1 MFVDHAVKEIETL
14 MADEERWKALSQDER
29 QEQETTFNQNSAQL
43 PNPICTRVTNVLLGV
58 WARCQSTSCLSDS
71 AVGGCMYATAHSA
84 CCANATRITG
94 NTA

>member
-29 QEQETTFNQNSAQL
+29 QEQETTFHQNSAQL

-58 WARCQSTSCLSDS
+58 WALPVDKLS
-71 AVGGCMYATAHSA
+71 V
-84 CCANATRITG
+84 R
-94 NTA
+94 